1 MFTCLEAVDYR
12 TVAGCWALPPKA
24 VAGLIVPFLSCR
36 RQWISPPL
44 LEGKLQAG
52 LPSLAGI
59 RMFEKAAKKKK
70 WHLAILKAWMRIT
83 EIYMGL
89 AEGALKSFRSMT

>member
-24 VAGLIVPFLSCR
+24 VAGLIVPFRSCR

-59 RMFEKAAKKKK
+59 RMFEKAAKKKMAFK
-70 WHLAILKAWMRIT
+70 NFKGMDADHRNIH
-83 EIYMGL
+83 
-89 AEGALKSFRSMT
+89 GAC